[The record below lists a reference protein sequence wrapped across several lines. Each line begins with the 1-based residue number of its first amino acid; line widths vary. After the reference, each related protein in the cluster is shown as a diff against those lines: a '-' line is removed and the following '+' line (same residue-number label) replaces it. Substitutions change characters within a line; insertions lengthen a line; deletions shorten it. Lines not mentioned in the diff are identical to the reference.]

1 MWFKLSFM
9 IKKNSKSLKNF
20 SWIFISNLVFLFLIA
35 GVISSLKGY
44 QFKDVL
50 FVEGILVFMVSVL
63 SSIDGKPLSLSL
75 QEFGQVNPQY
85 FASIVLESNAT
96 EKERIISS
104 SNISIKMDIVSTSI
118 MIGSIIV
125 LIISYLL

>member
-1 MWFKLSFM
+1 MVIFM
-9 IKKNSKSLKNF
+9 TKKNSKGLKNF

>member
-1 MWFKLSFM
+1 MIFM

>member
-1 MWFKLSFM
+1 MVIFM
-9 IKKNSKSLKNF
+9 MKKNSKSLKNF

-85 FASIVLESNAT
+85 FASIVLESNAA

>member
-1 MWFKLSFM
+1 MVIFM
-9 IKKNSKSLKNF
+9 MKKNSKSLKNF

-96 EKERIISS
+96 EKEIIISS

>member
-1 MWFKLSFM
+1 MVIFM
-9 IKKNSKSLKNF
+9 MKKNSKSLKNF

>member
-1 MWFKLSFM
+1 MVIFM

>member
-1 MWFKLSFM
+1 MIFM
-9 IKKNSKSLKNF
+9 MKKNSKSLKNF